1 MSQEEGAGPPA
12 RTEPFRRGEG
22 PPRGRPPLGG
32 ALVDKLD
39 GPEPAK
45 RRLKAFLETLAGS
58 KTVAQACVEL
68 GLGEAAFHKQRSQW
82 LQGAVEWLAPRPPG
96 RPPKTESPEQ
106 RLIAQMEEQIFE
118 LKKEAQAARL
128 RAEIAIAMPHLLV
141 SQNAKGES
149 GKKKTPPR
157 GH

>member
-1 MSQEEGAGPPA
+1 MSQEEGG
-12 RTEPFRRGEG
+12 GL
-22 PPRGRPPLGG
+22 PRGRPPSGP

-45 RRLKAFLETLAGS
+45 RRMKAFLETLSGS
-58 KTVAQACVEL
+58 KSVAQACTEL

-82 LQGAVEWLAPRPPG
+82 LQGAVELLAPRPPG
-96 RPPKTESPEQ
+96 RPPKADDPQQ
-106 RLIAQMEEQIFE
+106 RLIDGMQQQIFE

-141 SQNAKGES
+141 SQNEDEA
-149 GKKKTPPR
+149 GKKKTRPKEV
-157 GH
+157 